1 MVYCFV
7 GRRFRNTLI
16 SFFRKSPSTGKCN
29 NAMVSQDQLTQT
41 RINPSTEGLSMD
53 LYPGASP
60 RFSGANTGSRATP
73 LPQIMEDL
81 KGYDENNS
89 TRKYIM
95 VNKEDLVASLST
107 SDKNLSHKSK
117 TTYI

>member
-1 MVYCFV
+1 
-7 GRRFRNTLI
+7 
-16 SFFRKSPSTGKCN
+16 
-29 NAMVSQDQLTQT
+29 MVSQDHLTQT
-41 RINPSTEGLSMD
+41 RINPSSEGLSMD
-53 LYPGASP
+53 LYPGASQ
-60 RFSGANTGSRATP
+60 RFSGASTGSRATP

-89 TRKYIM
+89 TRKHVM

-107 SDKNLSHKSK
+107 SDKNLNHKSK